1 MNKKDYYRYIAVFL
15 FSDDGISITFPDLPG
30 CISFGKDE
38 NEAIKNAKEVLT
50 LHLYGMEEDNE
61 EIPTPSSIR
70 DINISDNEYPVLIEA
85 YMPPF
90 RARQN
95 SRFVKKTLSIPYWLN
110 IEAEHRGINFS
121 QTLQNALKEQ
131 LHINN

>member
-1 MNKKDYYRYIAVFL
+1 MDKKDYYRYFAL
-15 FSDDGISITFPDLPG
+15 FTFTDDGISITFPDLSG
-30 CISFGKDE
+30 CVSFGSDE
-38 NEAIKNAKEVLT
+38 DEAMQNAKAVLM
-50 LHLYGMEEDNE
+50 LHLYGMEEDE
-61 EIPTPSSIR
+61 EDIPQPSSIK
-70 DINISDNEYPVLIEA
+70 DIKVEKGEYSALIEV

-90 RARQN
+90 RAKQA

-131 LHINN
+131 LHIN